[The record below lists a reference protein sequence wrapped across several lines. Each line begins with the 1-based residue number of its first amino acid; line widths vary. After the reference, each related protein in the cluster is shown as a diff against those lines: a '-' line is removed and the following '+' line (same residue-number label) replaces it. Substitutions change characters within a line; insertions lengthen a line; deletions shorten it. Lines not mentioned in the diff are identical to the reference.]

1 MRQLKSVRNN
11 VFGRFTLDQMIVAII
26 YFALLSQLLK
36 FAINSGISSIVGIV
50 FSLLAIALSIVY
62 FMFFCKESTLYNS
75 MSMIKYGI
83 EFFRGNT
90 RVDKY
95 SCEAIDIKMKL
106 PIEKVHEN
114 GMIEFTSKQY
124 GVLLKQYLPHIS
136 EGGRAMFLIR
146 NEDMANSLPEGIIY
160 KSFRFSQIDTATP
173 LLDQTREAINDP
185 ESTLSMKSHL
195 YTTYDDLSENT
206 GEIIW
211 SGWGFIGVGKYKDP
225 KTAYN
230 DSLVSVEVIMK
241 SLRDADI
248 RCDRMTDE
256 MEILL
261 AYRQMLSM
269 RRTF

>member
-1 MRQLKSVRNN
+1 MRILKSIRNN

-26 YFALLSQLLK
+26 YLALLAQILK
-36 FAINSGISSIVGIV
+36 CVPGLGYSSIEGILLI
-50 FSLLAIALSIVY
+50 LLAIALSIVY

-83 EFFRGNT
+83 EFFMGNT

-106 PIEKVHEN
+106 PIEKVHSN
-114 GMIEFTSKQY
+114 GMIEFTGKQY

-185 ESTLSMKSHL
+185 ESTSSMKDHL
-195 YTTYDDLSENT
+195 YTTYEDLSKNT

-230 DSLVSVEVIMK
+230 ESLVSVEVIMK